1 VRLVQKKDTGRI
13 FAMKSLKK
21 ADMMKKEQLA
31 HVKAE
36 RDLMAESSSSPWVVQ
51 LYYSFQDEDFLYLTM
66 EFLPVLFSIL
76 ISREEI

>member
-1 VRLVQKKDTGRI
+1 
-13 FAMKSLKK
+13 MKSLKK